1 MSTSQ
6 QIFRIVKIG
15 NNETIRVRSLK
26 EYLKKRST
34 FIKLRLRF
42 LIWEVDPEI
51 AEIFSGYA
59 VWAMLTD
66 ITNLIKSGERN
77 QIYDV
82 LFQIRPP
89 LTWAIIAA
97 VVAFM
102 HLTVLLLDKSSEIDF
117 DCRKPK
123 ALQYLFI
130 RSRLMF
136 VALILNSIVTLSV
149 IVGHSYVLVWK
160 YQILFVLASFLSYVR
175 LNKQYKTFVDLKK
188 KDEISAFSSS
198 KD

>member
-1 MSTSQ
+1 MSSSQ

-66 ITNLIKSGERN
+66 ITNLIKNGTHN

-89 LTWAIIAA
+89 LTWAIIAG

-102 HLTVLLLDKSSEIDF
+102 HLTVLLLDKSSDADF
-117 DCRKPK
+117 DYTKPK
-123 ALQYLFI
+123 ALQYLFL

-136 VALILNSIVTLSV
+136 VALILNAIVTLSV

-160 YQILFVLASFLSYVR
+160 YQILFVVASLLSYVR
-175 LNKQYKTFVDLKK
+175 LNKQYKGFIELKK
-188 KDEISAFSSS
+188 KD
-198 KD
+198 